1 MNSTRKVIIFPS
13 NRPNAESKYSALNGA
28 PQINFQIG
36 NQPAWLDAQ
45 SLTLN
50 FTLKVLTAAGVS
62 PNNDNQAGGG
72 AVEVRTNALMGAMAC
87 IDSIDITNANNNSL
101 EFVRALPRLAATL
114 IPYRS
119 NFDDYANDIQ
129 YSFGATSNTE
139 AQGMFD
145 NAERQIS
152 APLLAGMFL
161 GQDLIPLGDRGVGG
175 LNITL
180 NIAASIEALFGG
192 GATGAYYEIT
202 NPTLRATMVHPPQ
215 GQLPPIANYSYL
227 AYSNYYS
234 TISNGDVTQNINCN
248 LSSVLSTFTNFVPT
262 SWIASS
268 TNDGNATYELLDA
281 DAVVPLASQVPITRF
296 TLLRSAIQ
304 YPYRFQLTEANN
316 ITTTAL
322 GGYQVVYEAQLQRNA
337 YTGVAVGMKNLS
349 NTLVGNTSQGTQ
361 AIVNLPAI
369 DQHFNSIGL
378 KAFAIGGRYDGLSI
392 GEGASFIGRPFSQR
406 IESKYTPTTG
416 LPNSSFTFML
426 SKHMLSFDDRGS
438 SSLAN

>member
-1 MNSTRKVIIFPS
+1 
-13 NRPNAESKYSALNGA
+13 
-28 PQINFQIG
+28 
-36 NQPAWLDAQ
+36 
-45 SLTLN
+45 
-50 FTLKVLTAAGVS
+50 
-62 PNNDNQAGGG
+62 
-72 AVEVRTNALMGAMAC
+72 
-87 IDSIDITNANNNSL
+87 
-101 EFVRALPRLAATL
+101 
-114 IPYRS
+114 
-119 NFDDYANDIQ
+119 
-129 YSFGATSNTE
+129 
-139 AQGMFD
+139 MFD
-145 NAERQIS
+145 NAPRQIS

-180 NIAASIEALFGG
+180 NIAASIEALFGA
-192 GATGAYYEIT
+192 GATGAYYQIT

-215 GQLPPIANYSYL
+215 GQLPPIDNYSYL

-268 TNDGNATYELLDA
+268 ANDGNATYELLDP
-281 DAVVPLASQVPITRF
+281 AVGITSQVPISRF
-296 TLLRSAIQ
+296 TLLRSAMQ

-361 AIVNLPAI
+361 AIVNVPAI